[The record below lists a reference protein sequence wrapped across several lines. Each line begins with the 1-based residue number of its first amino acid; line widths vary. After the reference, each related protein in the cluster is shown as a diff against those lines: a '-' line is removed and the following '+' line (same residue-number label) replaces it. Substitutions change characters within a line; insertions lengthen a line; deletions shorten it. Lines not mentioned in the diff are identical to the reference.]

1 MGFSIRGGDI
11 LSISKALQLQYL
23 LSGSNKQQ
31 DISTKM
37 YLLQKQLYENTLD
50 IDSNIEKSGLEIASK
65 LEKAIQDSLNR

>member
-1 MGFSIRGGDI
+1 M
-11 LSISKALQLQYL
+11 SISKALQLQYL